1 MYHLW
6 FGCTVGLWYTYM
18 YTFLTSPFLLLFSLI
33 HLPGHYTGGLSC
45 CCFNMDSGRVTNNSS
60 FPQPSSLFLLQ
71 QVVPHAMRLNLFSLG
86 LNVWMLEDG
95 RGGIYP
101 LGYDCAGNI
110 KQLPFLVSLS
120 LILNT
125 SFVSSACRLYTVSAS
140 SLVSLQF

>member
-1 MYHLW
+1 MAHVPPLLLHY
-6 FGCTVGLWYTYM
+6 
-18 YTFLTSPFLLLFSLI
+18 LLLFSLI
-33 HLPGHYTGGLSC
+33 PLPAHYTGGLSC

-120 LILNT
+120 MMLNT
-125 SFVSSACRLYTVSAS
+125 SFVSGACMLYTVSAS
-140 SLVSLQF
+140 SLVSLRF